1 MRDER
6 ALDADAVEVAAAPAD
21 AARSSKRIPILDGW
35 RATSI
40 LLVLGAHLLP
50 IGPKVLGLNETAGAM
65 GMALFFTLSGFLIVQ
80 FLAAGAPLGSF
91 VMKRLARIIP
101 LSWAAM
107 LFLVLWHQY
116 DPVTVAR
123 NFLFVANL
131 PPVTLMIGGE
141 HLWSLCVE
149 MQFYLTVATICL
161 ILGRRGLYLVP
172 VLALAVTAA
181 RIVSGEQIS
190 IVTWHRVDEILAGGT
205 IALAYI
211 GWLGDRVAILLRQL
225 PVWPFAVA
233 LAVCSH
239 PDAGALQYLRPYAAS
254 ILVGASLTGAPAF
267 LNRILVSKPMAYVA
281 EVSYAL
287 YVIHGVLSATWLGSG
302 ERLEKYLK
310 RPLLFGATF
319 ALAHLSTFYFEQ
331 PITRRV
337 RDFGKRRQ
345 AARQVTSS
353 FWSRRTISPF
363 LITISSMFSRN
374 GWPRSETSAP

>member
-6 ALDADAVEVAAAPAD
+6 AFDADAAEVPGTVEQP
-21 AARSSKRIPILDGW
+21 RSSKRIPILDGW

-50 IGPKVLGLNETAGAM
+50 LGPKVLELNETAGAM

-80 FLAAGAPLGSF
+80 FLAAGTPLGLF

-107 LFLVLWHQY
+107 LFLVLWHSY

-123 NFLFVANL
+123 NFLFVSNL
-131 PPVTLMIGGE
+131 PPVGFFHGGE

-149 MQFYLTVATICL
+149 MQFYMTVSVIVL
-161 ILGRRGLYLVP
+161 LLGKRGLLLVP
-172 VLALAVTAA
+172 LLALSVTAA
-181 RIVSGEQIS
+181 RIVAGEYIS
-190 IVTWHRVDEILAGGT
+190 IVTWHRVDEILTGGT
-205 IALAYI
+205 IALI
-211 GWLGDRVAILLRQL
+211 HSGWLGERMAAVLRKL
-225 PVWPFAVA
+225 PVWPFAIA
-233 LAVCSH
+233 LFVCSH
-239 PDAGALQYLRPYAAS
+239 PDAGPLQYLRPYAAAT
-254 ILVGASLTGAPAF
+254 LVGASLFGAPAM
-267 LNRILVSKPMAYVA
+267 LRRGLESRPMAYVA

-287 YVIHGVLSATWLGSG
+287 YVIHGVLSATWLGTG
-302 ERLEKYLK
+302 ERTAKYLK

-319 ALAHLSTFYFEQ
+319 ALAHLSTFYYEQ

-345 AARQVTSS
+345 AAKEATSPS
-353 FWSRRTISPF
+353 GPAEPSRPSV
-363 LITISSMFSRN
+363 
-374 GWPRSETSAP
+374 

>member
-1 MRDER
+1 MTVRDEL
-6 ALDADAVEVAAAPAD
+6 AIDADAVEVPETRASRP
-21 AARSSKRIPILDGW
+21 SKRIPILDGW

-50 IGPKVLGLNETAGAM
+50 IGPKVLELNETAGAM

-80 FLAAGAPLGSF
+80 FLAAGAPLGIF

-131 PPVTLMIGGE
+131 PPVSLMIGGE

-161 ILGRRGLYLVP
+161 IFGRRGLYLVP
-172 VLALAVTAA
+172 VLALAVTTA
-181 RIVSGEQIS
+181 RVISGEHIS

-205 IALAYI
+205 IALAYT
-211 GWLGDRVAILLRQL
+211 GWLGERAAEILRRL
-225 PVWPFAVA
+225 PVWPFAIA
-233 LAVCSH
+233 LVVCSH

-267 LNRILVSKPMAYVA
+267 LNRILESKPMAYVA

-302 ERLEKYLK
+302 ERMEKYLK

-319 ALAHLSTFYFEQ
+319 AIAHVSTFYFEQ

-345 AARQVTSS
+345 ADRDARTLAGPAEPSHPS
-353 FWSRRTISPF
+353 
-363 LITISSMFSRN
+363 
-374 GWPRSETSAP
+374 G

>member
-1 MRDER
+1 M
-6 ALDADAVEVAAAPAD
+6 
-21 AARSSKRIPILDGW
+21 
-35 RATSI
+35 SI

-50 IGPKVLGLNETAGAM
+50 LGPKVLELNETAGAM

-80 FLAAGAPLGSF
+80 FLAAGTPLGLF

-107 LFLVLWHQY
+107 LFLVLWHSY
-116 DPVTVAR
+116 DATTVVR
-123 NFLFVANL
+123 NFLFVSNL
-131 PPVTLMIGGE
+131 PPITFFRGGE

-149 MQFYLTVATICL
+149 MQFYMTVSVIVL
-161 ILGRRGLYLVP
+161 LLGRRGLLLVP
-172 VLALAVTAA
+172 LLALSVTCA
-181 RIVSGEQIS
+181 RIVAGEYIS

-205 IALAYI
+205 IALIHA
-211 GWLGDRVAILLRQL
+211 GWFGDRAADVLKKLS
-225 PVWPFAVA
+225 VWPFAIA
-233 LAVCSH
+233 LVVCSH
-239 PDAGALQYLRPYAAS
+239 PDAGPLQYLRPYAAAT
-254 ILVGASLTGAPAF
+254 LVGASLAGAPA
-267 LNRILVSKPMAYVA
+267 LLTRLLESRPMAYVA

-319 ALAHLSTFYFEQ
+319 ALAHLSTFYYEQ

-345 AARQVTSS
+345 AAREARSPS
-353 FWSRRTISPF
+353 GPAEPSRPSV
-363 LITISSMFSRN
+363 
-374 GWPRSETSAP
+374 